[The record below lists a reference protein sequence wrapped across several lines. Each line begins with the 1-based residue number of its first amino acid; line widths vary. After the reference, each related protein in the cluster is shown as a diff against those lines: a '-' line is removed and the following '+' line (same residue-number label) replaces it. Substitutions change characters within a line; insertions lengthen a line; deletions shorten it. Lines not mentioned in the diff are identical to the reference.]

1 MFKKIVSLLIV
12 FTMLVPFS
20 SVVAADNSSVQPTID
35 EILNSY
41 HEKAFAASMQEG
53 EASTYARRSGS
64 EKTLEQETVDELTAA
79 GYEAYN
85 VTAENYEELE
95 ESLKMDFTEMELDP
109 DSSYIMVISGE
120 ESNSA
125 GNNSRVAGGDLG
137 SLPEQDII
145 DDGGS
150 STFTYYEDG
159 IAYTMRYVT
168 VTSADTGGALFVT
181 SAHLL
186 SNIDYIDEI
195 GQYFGEYFLEVAAE
209 QLIEAVVEEGSDSI
223 PYVGTICSVISLL
236 VDVGVILSQDALE
249 QLDPGTLDFRAY
261 TIWTRSYIQVRN
273 SDTGHW
279 HTAQCSSH
287 AVSEARFIGD
297 YIRIAGTNDVVAI
310 GGIIQSGTVDSPY
323 YTDFAHRKARAVD
336 GYLNEIVLYDCTG
349 SIDFYFTNPNS
360 DDPDTSRIYLFSHHE
375 NVSPFLPFIEE
386 S

>member
-1 MFKKIVSLLIV
+1 MLKKIISMLIV
-12 FTMLVPFS
+12 FAMLVPVS
-20 SVVAADNSSVQPTID
+20 SVVAAENSNVQPTIE
-35 EILNSY
+35 EILNGY
-41 HEKAFAASMQEG
+41 HEKAFAARAEG
-53 EASTYARRSGS
+53 GSEVSAYARGSGS

-85 VTAENYEELE
+85 VTAENYEALE
-95 ESLKMDFTEMELDP
+95 KSLQMDFVEMELNP
-109 DSSYIMVISGE
+109 ASSYIVVISGE
-120 ESNSA
+120 HLNSA
-125 GNNSRVAGGDLG
+125 GNNSRAVGEGLG
-137 SLPEQDII
+137 SLPEQDLI

-168 VTSADTGGALFVT
+168 VTSADTNGALFVSST
-181 SAHLL
+181 HLL

-209 QLIEAVVEEGSDSI
+209 QLIETVVEEGADFV
-223 PYVGTICSVISLL
+223 PYLGTICSVISLL

-287 AVSEARFIGD
+287 ALSEARFIGD
-297 YIRIAGTNDVVAI
+297 YILIPGTNEVVAI
-310 GGIIQSGTVDSPY
+310 GNIFQ
-323 YTDFAHRKARAVD
+323 R
-336 GYLNEIVLYDCTG
+336 
-349 SIDFYFTNPNS
+349 
-360 DDPDTSRIYLFSHHE
+360 
-375 NVSPFLPFIEE
+375 
-386 S
+386 